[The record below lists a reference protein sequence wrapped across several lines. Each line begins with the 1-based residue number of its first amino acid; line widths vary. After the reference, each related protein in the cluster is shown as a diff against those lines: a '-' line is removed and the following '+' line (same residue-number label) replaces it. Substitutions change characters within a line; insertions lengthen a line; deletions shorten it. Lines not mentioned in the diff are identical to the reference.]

1 MNDTHLAHYGVLGMK
16 WGVRR
21 YQPYGEGGYSP
32 KKKGKNVGDAKKKA
46 KKAAAV
52 GAGIAIGA
60 GSVGSAVAVKKK
72 AGSAAFERNI
82 KNGDKEKISR
92 AEQQANQFTKNLR
105 DFKDAEKGI
114 QKIYGS
120 SKSREEAKTMTD
132 KELKDAVARMNLEKQ
147 YASLKDE
154 ELSLGKTTI
163 DNILDVAIPV
173 ASLGTGIVS
182 TIAVVKSLKK

>member
-1 MNDTHLAHYGVLGMK
+1 MNDRYLAHYGVLGMK

-21 YQPYGEGGYSP
+21 YQPYGEGGYSH

-92 AEQQANQFTKNLR
+92 AEQQANQFTKNLK
-105 DFKDAEKGI
+105 DFKEAQKGF

-120 SKSREEAKTMTD
+120 SKSREEAKIMTD

-154 ELSLGKTTI
+154 ELSLGKATI

-173 ASLGTGIVS
+173 ASLGAGIVS
-182 TIAVVKSLKK
+182 TIAVAKSLKK

>member
-1 MNDTHLAHYGVLGMK
+1 MDNSYLAHYGVLGMK

-72 AGSAAFERNI
+72 IGSAAFERNV
-82 KNGDKEKISR
+82 KNGDKGKISR

-105 DFKDAEKGI
+105 DFKEAQKGV

-120 SKSREEAKTMTD
+120 SKTREEAKTMTD
-132 KELKDAVARMNLEKQ
+132 KELKDAIARLNLEKQ

-154 ELSLGKTTI
+154 ELSVGKATI
-163 DNILDVAIPV
+163 DNILDVAVPV
-173 ASLGTGIVS
+173 ASLGAGIVS
-182 TIAVVKSLKK
+182 TIAVAKSLKK

>member
-1 MNDTHLAHYGVLGMK
+1 MDDRYLAHYGVLGMK

-92 AEQQANQFTKNLR
+92 AEQQANQFTKNLK
-105 DFKDAEKGI
+105 DFKEAQKGI

-154 ELSLGKTTI
+154 ELSIGKATI
-163 DNILDVAIPV
+163 DNILDVAVPV
-173 ASLGTGIVS
+173 ASLGAGIVS

>member
-1 MNDTHLAHYGVLGMK
+1 MNNTYLAHYGVLGMK

-154 ELSLGKTTI
+154 ELSLGKATI
-163 DNILDVAIPV
+163 DSILDVAIPV

-182 TIAVVKSLKK
+182 TIAVAKSLKK

>member
-1 MNDTHLAHYGVLGMK
+1 MDDRYLAHYGVLGMK

-92 AEQQANQFTKNLR
+92 AEQQANQFTKNLK
-105 DFKDAEKGI
+105 DFKEAQKGF

-154 ELSLGKTTI
+154 ELSIGKATI